1 MPVQKSKKSAKPSV
15 KPKAKPAAKSPV
27 KKANVKV
34 AAKPV
39 KRASPAGKLE
49 KSKKVVISV
58 KASGR
63 SPAPGKAPV
72 KPVKSPKK
80 VVSVPSKTPAPATK
94 VATKPV
100 AKPAAKTAA
109 KTTAKPVAKPPVKT
123 VAKPLTKAVAKPTAK
138 AAAKPAVKTAAKP
151 LAKPAAKPASK
162 AATAKPA
169 DSKAASAKAL
179 AEEQAKK
186 KPGRPAKNTAGD
198 SAPAVTGAK
207 RGRKPKAGA
216 KTLGDED
223 MSDIED
229 DLAGEPVP
237 ESAEKVKPLRMKI
250 SKAKERALMKEFGL
264 EETVLSEED
273 MAKRRLR
280 LKTLIKLDDVLHRIV
295 STEYSAVTK
304 PDVYLTYTKRTKT
317 LKIQLSQELG
327 GTKKSKT
334 EGTRRNFVWD
344 GSTEMNFLITAYN
357 DPNILYKTHVI
368 TINDLIGKT
377 VTVKNIDVGQFS
389 VYTRRLFKNYVIE
402 YK

>member
-1 MPVQKSKKSAKPSV
+1 MPVQKSKKSAKTSA

-39 KRASPAGKLE
+39 NRVLPAGKLE

-58 KASGR
+58 KAS
-63 SPAPGKAPV
+63 V
-72 KPVKSPKK
+72 KPVKSSKK
-80 VVSVPSKTPAPATK
+80 VVSVPSKTPALTTK

-100 AKPAAKTAA
+100 AKPVAKSS
-109 KTTAKPVAKPPVKT
+109 AKPVAKPS
-123 VAKPLTKAVAKPTAK
+123 
-138 AAAKPAVKTAAKP
+138 VKTAAKP
-151 LAKPAAKPASK
+151 LAKAAAKPTAKPAVKAAAKTAAKSPAKPVTKPASK

-179 AEEQAKK
+179 AEEQTKK
-186 KPGRPAKNTAGD
+186 KPRRPAKNTAGD
-198 SAPAVTGAK
+198 SAAAVTGAK

-216 KTLGDED
+216 KALGDED

-280 LKTLIKLDDVLHRIV
+280 LKTLIKLGKTRG
-295 STEYSAVTK
+295 
-304 PDVYLTYTKRTKT
+304 YLTHGEISDHLPDKLVDAET
-317 LKIQLSQELG
+317 LEVVVNMLNDMDIAVYEQAPDAETL
-327 GTKKSKT
+327 
-334 EGTRRNFVWD
+334 
-344 GSTEMNFLITAYN
+344 LINNTGAC
-357 DPNILYKTHVI
+357 
-368 TINDLIGKT
+368 
-377 VTVKNIDVGQFS
+377 S
-389 VYTRRLFKNYVIE
+389 
-402 YK
+402 